1 LKVAVLWTGGKDS
14 ALAYLKVQKTHNVA
28 MLVNF
33 IWEKPSISHPNLITK
48 LQSEALKEQFLWD
61 RLQPPY
67 HESYRESIL
76 DLKNEYGIQAVVT
89 GDITADTFHGTWID
103 EVCKNTGVE
112 VIKPLWEQKRRQ
124 LMEEI
129 VGSGLKVIFT
139 CVKEPWFTEEWLG
152 RTIDEKCL
160 QDLETLHEKN
170 DVDLCGEFGEYHT
183 MVMDA
188 PFFTKTIRLSTFKKQ
203 KTSDSFIMEPIGLSL
218 KPKMG

>member
-1 LKVAVLWTGGKDS
+1 
-14 ALAYLKVQKTHNVA
+14 

-33 IWEKPSISHPNLITK
+33 IWEKPSTSRRSPPGPR
-48 LQSEALKEQFLWD
+48 D

-89 GDITADTFHGTWID
+89 GDITADTFHGIWID
-103 EVCKNTGVE
+103 EVCKDTGVE

-152 RTIDEKCL
+152 RAIDEKCL

-170 DVDLCGEFGEYHT
+170 GETY
-183 MVMDA
+183 VA
-188 PFFTKTIRLSTFKKQ
+188 NSASTIPWS
-203 KTSDSFIMEPIGLSL
+203 
-218 KPKMG
+218 